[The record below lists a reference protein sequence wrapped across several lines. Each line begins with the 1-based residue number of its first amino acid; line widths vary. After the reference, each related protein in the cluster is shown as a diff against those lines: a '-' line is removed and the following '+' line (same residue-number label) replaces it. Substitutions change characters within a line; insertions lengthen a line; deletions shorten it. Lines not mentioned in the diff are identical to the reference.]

1 MHERYL
7 PRALSLRGRPAP
19 AGAARGFT
27 LVELLVAL
35 FITAIVFAMG
45 YSALSQAL
53 TSRKQVDEQATRLSD
68 VQQAIRVIEQD
79 FELLQPRPVRDLQGS
94 AYLPPLTLNQNA
106 AGGSGS
112 SSASSGS
119 ALTVAAQQGLALLSL
134 TRGSWANP
142 AGLPRSELQRVSY
155 ALREGKLLRQYQPEL
170 DTTGAA
176 SFEEREL
183 LDQVESLSLRYM
195 DASFAWYTLWPTP
208 LVQRLPL
215 NEQLRARPIAIEIT
229 LTLKDWG
236 KLVRVIEVAG

>member
-1 MHERYL
+1 MIYSHYP
-7 PRALSLRGRPAP
+7 PRMRLQC
-19 AGAARGFT
+19 GFT

-53 TSRKQVDEQATRLSD
+53 TSRKQVDEQATRLSA
-68 VQQAIRVIEQD
+68 VQQAMRVIEQD
-79 FELLQPRPVRDLQGS
+79 FEMMQPRPVRDLQGS
-94 AYLPPLTLNQNA
+94 SYLAPLVINRNNTGGA
-106 AGGSGS
+106 GSGF
-112 SSASSGS
+112 SGS

-183 LDQVESLSLRYM
+183 LDKVDALSLRYM
-195 DASFAWYTLWPTP
+195 DGSFRWYTVWPTP
-208 LVQRLPL
+208 FVQTLSLPD
-215 NEQLRARPIAIEIT
+215 QLRTRPVAVEVT

-236 KLVRVIEVAG
+236 KLVRVIEVAD

>member
-1 MHERYL
+1 MHERYPQRVRL
-7 PRALSLRGRPAP
+7 QC
-19 AGAARGFT
+19 GFT

-53 TSRKQVDEQATRLSD
+53 TSRKQVDEQAARLSA
-68 VQQAIRVIEQD
+68 VQQALRVIEQD
-79 FELLQPRPVRDLQGS
+79 FEMLQPRPVRDLQGS
-94 AYLPPLTLNQNA
+94 DYLMPLTVNQNA
-106 AGGSGS
+106 LGGSGS
-112 SSASSGS
+112 MSSGN
-119 ALTVAAQQGLALLSL
+119 ALTVAAQQGMALLSL

-155 ALREGKLLRQYQPEL
+155 ALREDKLLRQYQPEL

-183 LDQVESLSLRYM
+183 LDKVEALSFRYM
-195 DASFAWYTLWPTP
+195 DASLTWYTVWPTP
-208 LVQRLPL
+208 LVQRLARPD
-215 NEQLRARPIAIEIT
+215 QLRARPVAVEIT

-236 KLVRVIEVAG
+236 KLVRKLEVAG